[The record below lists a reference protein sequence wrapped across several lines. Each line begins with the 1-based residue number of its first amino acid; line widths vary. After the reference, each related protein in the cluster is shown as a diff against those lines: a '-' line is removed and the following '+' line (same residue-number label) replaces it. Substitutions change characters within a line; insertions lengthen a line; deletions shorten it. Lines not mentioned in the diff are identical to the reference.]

1 MLYELYSFQPDDRM
15 KTDRTDTDKMKT
27 GRMDMD
33 RMDMDRMDMD
43 WMGMDR
49 MKKDRM
55 DTDRMRTDRMDTD
68 RMKMDRMDM
77 DRMDMKPGRAG
88 MKYMN
93 EELVKTVQDCEAS
106 CEHMS
111 HHIKRLPDF
120 EKRFRQAV
128 LLRDCADVC
137 ALTAKTLSRHSMV
150 GMDTAEVCARICEAC
165 GAECAKFNDQMSQNC
180 SRICMH
186 CARECARFAG
196 MRR

>member
-1 MLYELYSFQPDDRM
+1 M
-15 KTDRTDTDKMKT
+15 KTDRMDTDKMKT
-27 GRMDMD
+27 D

-55 DTDRMRTDRMDTD
+55 DMD

-137 ALTAKTLSRHSMV
+137 ALTAKALSRHSMV
-150 GMDTAEVCARICEAC
+150 GMDITEVCARICEAC
-165 GAECAKFNDQMSQNC
+165 GTECAKFNDQMSQNC

-196 MRR
+196 MRL